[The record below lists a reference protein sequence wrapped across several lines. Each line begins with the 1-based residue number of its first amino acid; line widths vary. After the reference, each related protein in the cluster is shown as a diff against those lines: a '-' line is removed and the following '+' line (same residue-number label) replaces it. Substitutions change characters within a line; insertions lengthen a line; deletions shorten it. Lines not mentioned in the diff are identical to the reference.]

1 MTFVD
6 VVKVMVPDE
15 GDTQDDLTQ
24 IEYEVPPH
32 QRCASYTLS
41 LVCNNDVDKFL
52 SSSPLARSIYR
63 SSFDKCTAL
72 WNKASHSTVAS
83 DQLQQGLKIKFLV
96 PSTTCWNSY
105 CDAVERVHC

>member
-6 VVKVMVPDE
+6 VVEVMVPDE

-24 IEYEVPPH
+24 IEYEVPSH
-32 QRCASYTLS
+32 QRCASYTLN
-41 LVCNNDVDKFL
+41 LVSNNDVDKFL

-63 SSFDKCTAL
+63 SSFSKCAAL
-72 WNKASHSTVAS
+72 WNKGSHSTVAS
-83 DQLQQGLKIKFLV
+83 DHLQQVLKRKFLV
-96 PSTTCWNSY
+96 PSTTCWDSY